1 LSGEEPLFFRLF
13 HERNLNMTA
22 DGSRGSRLTV
32 ARSIVVL
39 LSLMDAAEEPIPV
52 TAEVCPS
59 GGPPSMP
66 GASSPDQPD
75 SEVDPHLEVDSS
87 WLKTRTSSGGREL
100 TSSVWVYIKELSD
113 DCPKKGEYTHLCTF
127 PRKDGGG
134 QCNCYLKLG
143 HNKALKKFTSS
154 NGVIHMLNAHPES
167 RAGKEAAAR
176 RGVLQDKADHV
187 MESAGNANATPHLDK
202 FFLNKYEKAITFQ
215 ASLAHPVS

>member
-1 LSGEEPLFFRLF
+1 
-13 HERNLNMTA
+13 MTA

-39 LSLMDAAEEPIPV
+39 LSLMAAAEEPIPV
-52 TAEVCPS
+52 TAEVCPP

-66 GASSPDQPD
+66 GASSPAQPD

-87 WLKTRTSSGGREL
+87 WLKKPTRSGGRGL
-100 TSSVWVYIKELSD
+100 TSVVWEHVKELSD

-143 HNKALKKFTSS
+143 YNRRLNKFTSS
-154 NGVIHMLNAHPES
+154 NGVTHMHNAHPES
-167 RAGKEAAAR
+167 RAGVEATAR
-176 RGVLQDKADHV
+176 RDVRQAQADHD
-187 MESAGNANATPHLDK
+187 MESAGNANATPHLGE
-202 FFLNKYEKAITFQ
+202 FLLNKYEKAITFQ